1 MGLKRLIGA
10 FSDRD
15 IREAFQGFFGVETS
29 SKGTTLHLFFL
40 EITFTST
47 TITVRIKDS
56 SKTIFSLDKSSIVP
70 ETVTKSK
77 ECVGYT
83 NLSNATAIGCFKIA
97 QLKVTR
103 STSYVSQTMLVTD
116 AIQGSSI
123 ESVYLVKIAQRGAT
137 YSAYITLLHGTTNTS
152 YRLNVGVYMD
162 GMVGTWYLWSSSTA
176 SYRKMTVVPLGSHY
190 DAVTL
195 YTPVGETLPTG
206 SYTAATCGFTP
217 QS

>member
-40 EITFTST
+40 EIVFTST
-47 TITVRIKDS
+47 TITVKIKNS
-56 SKTIFSLDKSSIVP
+56 SKTIFSLSD
-70 ETVTKSK
+70 KSK
-77 ECVGYT
+77 ECVGQT
-83 NLSNATAIGCFKIA
+83 NDTSSTALGCFKIA
-97 QLKVTR
+97 RIKVSR

-116 AIQGSSI
+116 AIHGQSI
-123 ESVYLVKIAQRGAT
+123 ESVYLVKIAQRGAN
-137 YSAYITLLHGTTNTS
+137 YSAYITLLHGTTDTS

-176 SYRKMTVVPLGSHY
+176 SYRKITVIPLGSHF

-195 YTPVGETLPTG
+195 YDPVGETLPTG
-206 SYTAATCGFTP
+206 SNTAAICGFTP